1 MCYVVLYD
9 FSYFHLQR
17 FLCHFSQ
24 ASRTSRKINF
34 ISLSIHH
41 STPLILFVL
50 PFKLAPIYSSQII
63 VFLLKL
69 FPSFCADCLSAPLY
83 DLDRLQYKFASFII
97 FLSPFL
103 LPFSDDDDDDDD
115 DAEALAGC
123 DYSYIQQYITQH
135 TITYNHFSP
144 YIFSCFI
151 ALQYVCTHSPLHNP
165 F

>member
-1 MCYVVLYD
+1 MYD

-24 ASRTSRKINF
+24 ASPTSRKIFYF

-115 DAEALAGC
+115 AEALAGC
-123 DYSYIQQYITQH
+123 DYCYIQQYITQH
-135 TITYNHFSP
+135 TIIFHHTFSP
-144 YIFSCFI
+144 VLLHCNM
-151 ALQYVCTHSPLHNP
+151 YVHSPLHNP